1 MSGLLRDEDNAGH
14 LIRWHR
20 PDAIGVGD
28 EELRRSF
35 AVHGG
40 GLLRDWPVADL
51 ATITTNDL
59 DLLLAAQP
67 DVVLIGT
74 GERQQQLP
82 PAVLYH
88 GLAKGIGIEVMANAA
103 AARTYNLLIGEQRNV
118 LAAFILPG

>member
-1 MSGLLRDEDNAGH
+1 MSGLLRDEDSAGH

-20 PDAIGVGD
+20 PDAIAVGE

-35 AVHGG
+35 AVYAG
-40 GLLRDWPVADL
+40 GLLRDWPVSDL
-51 ATITTNDL
+51 ATITTADL

-67 DVVLIGT
+67 DVILIGT

-118 LAAFILPG
+118 LVAFILPG